1 MTPREVGDASM
12 GRLPDATERA
22 EFGHMVDARAYELE
36 ALRRMTPA
44 ERLSV
49 MRALIRQAYTL
60 KAAGIRA
67 TQPELSEEQVW
78 ARVREIMGRDRS

>member
-1 MTPREVGDASM
+1 MTPREAGDAST

-22 EFGHMVDARAYELE
+22 EVGHRDDARAYELE
-36 ALRRMTPA
+36 SLRRMTPA
-44 ERLSV
+44 EKLAV

-67 TQPELSEEQVW
+67 TQPELSEEQILD
-78 ARVREIMGRDRS
+78 RVREIMGRDRS

>member
-1 MTPREVGDASM
+1 VTPREDGDASTA
-12 GRLPDATERA
+12 RLPDAPERA
-22 EFGHMVDARAYELE
+22 EIGHMDDARAYELE

-44 ERLSV
+44 EKLAV

-78 ARVREIMGRDRS
+78 DRVREIMGRDRP